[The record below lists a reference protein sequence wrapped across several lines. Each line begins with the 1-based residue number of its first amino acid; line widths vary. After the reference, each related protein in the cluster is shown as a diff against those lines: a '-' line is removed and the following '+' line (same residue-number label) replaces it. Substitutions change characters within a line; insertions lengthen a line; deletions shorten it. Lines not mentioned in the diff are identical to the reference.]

1 MIPYAAPIVALA
13 VAGLAGAAYVQG
25 RSDGRELAA
34 AQAARE
40 ERVAQVAGA
49 AAAAS
54 AAEAISQMRVRNV
67 VNRQILETQVR
78 EVPVYRDC
86 VAPADS
92 VRRINDALAGPSSAA
107 SAGGVSP
114 LGSDQ

>member
-1 MIPYAAPIVALA
+1 MIPYAAPIAALA
-13 VAGLAGAAYVQG
+13 LAGIVGLSYVKG
-25 RSDGRELAA
+25 RSDGREIAA

-54 AAEAISQMRVRNV
+54 AAEAISRLEVKHV
-67 VNRQILETQVR
+67 VNRRILETQVR

-86 VAPADS
+86 IAPDDS
-92 VRRINDALAGPSSAA
+92 VRRVNSTLAGPDDSA
-107 SAGGVSP
+107 SAGGVP
-114 LGSDQ
+114 PAGPAQ